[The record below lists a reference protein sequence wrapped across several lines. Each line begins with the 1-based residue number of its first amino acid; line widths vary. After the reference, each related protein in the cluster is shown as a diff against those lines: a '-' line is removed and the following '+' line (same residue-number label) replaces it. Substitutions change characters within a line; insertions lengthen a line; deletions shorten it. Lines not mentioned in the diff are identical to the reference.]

1 MIQIDVRGFG
11 CPIPVI
17 KAKKAMEENPGQ
29 PITVL
34 VQTAVSREN
43 LTRLANSKQYG
54 IEVEEAGKSEYR
66 IVLTPKP

>member
-1 MIQIDVRGFG
+1 MIKIDMRGFG

-34 VQTAVSREN
+34 VETAVSREN
-43 LTRLANSKQYG
+43 LSRLAKSQKYVM
-54 IEVEEAGKSEYR
+54 EVEETGESEYC